1 MVDDDEGL
9 LNLMAL
15 SLRRRGYQV
24 EQATDGF
31 SALKIL
37 ASQPP
42 FSVLLTDLMMPG
54 MSGIELLRE
63 AASWMST

>member
-1 MVDDDEGL
+1 MTVERVLVVDDDEGL

-24 EQATDGF
+24 EQAADGF
-31 SALKIL
+31 TALKIL
-37 ASQPP
+37 SSQPP

-54 MSGIELLRE
+54 MTGI
-63 AASWMST
+63 